1 MLSMAMVMVI
11 ACAHPSTGIGERY
24 AAPIDPACITEVPGY
39 GLYDYRACTISELG
53 PNWVKEKR
61 LREKYE
67 KQVDIINKK

>member
-1 MLSMAMVMVI
+1 MLLTILITAT
-11 ACAHPSTGIGERY
+11 ACAHPSTGIAERY
-24 AAPIDPACITEVPGY
+24 AAPIDPACVTELPGHGY
-39 GLYDYRACTISELG
+39 YDYRACTVSELG